1 MMSSFALS
9 DPWFAFAV
17 LPATVRYAFV
27 VAFGLAVGSFLNV
40 VAHRLPIMMQ
50 RAWQAELAHAAGTD
64 GAPDGSAEAAPDDGY
79 PPRYDLWAPRS
90 ACPHCGHVLRPWE
103 NLPVLGYLM
112 LRGRCSACRA
122 PIGLR
127 YPLVELGA
135 GALAA
140 ASLATLGPTPV
151 ALAGF
156 GLCAMLLAMSLIDV
170 KTGYLPDSMTLPLL
184 WAGLVV
190 NLAGHFVELRDAVI
204 GAIAGYLF
212 LWCVFWLFKLL
223 RGIEGIGYGDLKLL
237 AALGA
242 WLGWIA
248 LPQVLLIA
256 AVSGAMVGL
265 IAMGRGRMGFEEP
278 LPFGPFLALGG
289 IVTLLHGP
297 YLALDGLDLFAH
309 GMLLHSA
316 GG

>member
-1 MMSSFALS
+1 MNSLLTLS
-9 DPWFAFAV
+9 DPWLAFAALPTAAHYAFAV
-17 LPATVRYAFV
+17 VI
-27 VAFGLAVGSFLNV
+27 GLVVGSFLNV
-40 VAHRLPIMMQ
+40 VAHRLPVMMQ
-50 RAWQAELAHAAGTD
+50 RAWQAELAEAT
-64 GAPDGSAEAAPDDGY
+64 GADPAPDDGL

-90 ACPHCGHVLRPWE
+90 ACPHCGHVLRARE
-103 NLPVLGYLM
+103 NLPVLSYLV
-112 LRGRCSACRA
+112 LRGRCARCRT

-127 YPLVELGA
+127 YPLVELGS
-135 GALAA
+135 GLLAV
-140 ASLATLGPTPV
+140 ASLYAFGPAPA
-151 ALAGF
+151 ALSAF
-156 GLCAMLLAMSLIDV
+156 GLCVMLLAMSLIDM

-184 WAGLVV
+184 WAGLIV
-190 NLAGHFVELRDAVI
+190 NLSGHFVELHEAVI

-237 AALGA
+237 AAIGA

-256 AVSGAMVGL
+256 ALSGAAVGL
-265 IAMGRGRMGFEEP
+265 VAMWRGRMRYEEP

-289 IVTLLHGP
+289 IVTLLHGTP
-297 YLALDGLDLFAH
+297 FYLAL
-309 GMLLHSA
+309 